1 MAGQEQVLPGP
12 GRHQCGEETRHPEAA
27 SDLLAQHPEGPANA
41 EPVAALPTAPERSL
55 ARQRGSG
62 GGAAGLAPETSA
74 AVRSRWRAFAI
85 SDVGRVA
92 LAVMTKRTIIRRPP
106 NNSLAVNC
114 WPISTAS
121 TIPSTITRLVEAN
134 MKTIAVTKLA
144 PSENRD
150 LAIAADA

>member
-1 MAGQEQVLPGP
+1 
-12 GRHQCGEETRHPEAA
+12 
-27 SDLLAQHPEGPANA
+27 
-41 EPVAALPTAPERSL
+41 
-55 ARQRGSG
+55 
-62 GGAAGLAPETSA
+62 
-74 AVRSRWRAFAI
+74 
-85 SDVGRVA
+85 VGRVA

-114 WPISTAS
+114 QPISTAS